1 VDGANILIKFQEQ
14 GETEMAATKRSLVNV
29 DEMAVAR
36 NENESLPTLFGRL
49 GDDVMQLFNS
59 QLALFK
65 VEIKEEASAY
75 ARGAALIAVGAAIAM
90 VGFALL
96 NVAIAFGVST
106 LFAQAN
112 FSQPASY
119 ALGFVV
125 TGAFYVL
132 LGAIVVLV
140 MKNRLAKQR
149 IVPPMTVAEL
159 RKDKQWLKNEL

>member
-1 VDGANILIKFQEQ
+1 
-14 GETEMAATKRSLVNV
+14 MAATRTSLSRTN
-29 DEMAVAR
+29 EELPAR
-36 NENESLPTLFGRL
+36 TDESLPTLFSRL
-49 GDDVMQLFNS
+49 GDDVMELFNS

-75 ARGAALIAVGAAIAM
+75 ARGVTTIADGAVIAV

-96 NVAIAFGVST
+96 NVAIAFAVST

-125 TGAFYVL
+125 TGAFYLIV
-132 LGAIVVLV
+132 GAILV
-140 MKNRLAKQR
+140 MLIKNRLAKQEL
-149 IVPPMTVAEL
+149 VPQRTVQEL

>member
-1 VDGANILIKFQEQ
+1 
-14 GETEMAATKRSLVNV
+14 MAAAPRSSLTKTTP
-29 DEMAVAR
+29 MP
-36 NENESLPTLFGRL
+36 NELNNNETLPTLFSRL

-65 VEIKEEASAY
+65 VEIREEASAY
-75 ARGAALIAVGAAIAM
+75 ARGITMIAVGAVIA
-90 VGFALL
+90 VIGFALL
-96 NVAIAFGVST
+96 NVAIAFAVST
-106 LFAQAN
+106 LFAKAN

-132 LGAIVVLV
+132 VGAIVAML
-140 MKNRLAKQR
+140 MKNRLAKQQL
-149 IVPPMTVAEL
+149 VPQRTVDEL

>member
-1 VDGANILIKFQEQ
+1 
-14 GETEMAATKRSLVNV
+14 MAAPRTSLSKTNG
-29 DEMAVAR
+29 ELPAR
-36 NENESLPTLFGRL
+36 ADNESLPTLFSRL

-65 VEIKEEASAY
+65 VEIKEEASSY
-75 ARGAALIAVGAAIAM
+75 ARGVTMIAIGAVIAT

-96 NVAIAFGVST
+96 NVAIAFAVST

-125 TGAFYVL
+125 TGGFYVL
-132 LGAIVVLV
+132 VGAVIVML
-140 MKNRLAKQR
+140 MKNRLGKQDL
-149 IVPPMTVAEL
+149 VPQRTVAEL

>member
-1 VDGANILIKFQEQ
+1 
-14 GETEMAATKRSLVNV
+14 MAATKTSLTNTNGL
-29 DEMAVAR
+29 DMR
-36 NENESLPTLFGRL
+36 NDNESLPNLFSRL

-65 VEIKEEASAY
+65 VEIKEEANAY
-75 ARGAALIAVGAAIAM
+75 ARGVTMIAIGAVIAT

-96 NVAIAFGVST
+96 NVAIAFAVST

-125 TGAFYVL
+125 TGGFYL
-132 LGAIVVLV
+132 LVGAIVVMLMKSRLSRQDLV
-140 MKNRLAKQR
+140 PQR
-149 IVPPMTVAEL
+149 TVQEL
-159 RKDKQWLKNEL
+159 RKDKQWLKKEL

>member
-1 VDGANILIKFQEQ
+1 
-14 GETEMAATKRSLVNV
+14 MAATKTSLTNTNGL
-29 DEMAVAR
+29 DTR
-36 NENESLPTLFGRL
+36 NDNESLPNLFGRL

-65 VEIKEEASAY
+65 VEIKEEANAY
-75 ARGAALIAVGAAIAM
+75 ARGVTMIAIGAVIATI
-90 VGFALL
+90 GFALL
-96 NVAIAFGVST
+96 NVAIAFAVST

-125 TGAFYVL
+125 TGGFYL
-132 LGAIVVLV
+132 LVGAIVVMLMKSRLSKQDLV
-140 MKNRLAKQR
+140 PQR
-149 IVPPMTVAEL
+149 TVQEL

>member
-1 VDGANILIKFQEQ
+1 
-14 GETEMAATKRSLVNV
+14 MAAIRPSLTRT
-29 DEMAVAR
+29 DEIATR
-36 NENESLPTLFGRL
+36 NDSDSLPSLFSRL
-49 GDDVMQLFNS
+49 GEDVMQLFNS

-75 ARGAALIAVGAAIAM
+75 ARAVTVIAIGGVIATI
-90 VGFALL
+90 GFALL
-96 NVAIAFGVST
+96 NVAIAFAVST

-125 TGAFYVL
+125 TGGFYVL
-132 LGAIVVLV
+132 VGAVVVML
-140 MKNRLAKQR
+140 MKNRLAKQDL
-149 IVPPMTVAEL
+149 VPQRTVAEL

>member
-1 VDGANILIKFQEQ
+1 
-14 GETEMAATKRSLVNV
+14 MAATKTSLTRA
-29 DEMAVAR
+29 DESIADIAER
-36 NENESLPTLFGRL
+36 PDTESLPTLVSRL
-49 GDDVMQLFNS
+49 GDDVMQLFKS
-59 QLALFK
+59 QLELFK
-65 VEIKEEASAY
+65 VEIKEEANAY
-75 ARGAALIAVGAAIAM
+75 ARGITMIAIGAVIAT

-96 NVAIAFGVST
+96 NVAIAFAVST

-132 LGAIVVLV
+132 IGGIVVLL
-140 MKNRLAKQR
+140 MKNRLAKQDL
-149 IVPPMTVAEL
+149 VPQRTVAEL

>member
-1 VDGANILIKFQEQ
+1 
-14 GETEMAATKRSLVNV
+14 MAATRTSLSRTNGELPTRP
-29 DEMAVAR
+29 D
-36 NENESLPTLFGRL
+36 ESLPTLFSRL
-49 GDDVMQLFNS
+49 GDDVMELFNS

-75 ARGAALIAVGAAIAM
+75 ARGVTTIAVGAVIAV

-96 NVAIAFGVST
+96 NVAIAFAVST

-125 TGAFYVL
+125 TGAFYLIV
-132 LGAIVVLV
+132 GAILV
-140 MKNRLAKQR
+140 MLMKSRLAKQEL
-149 IVPPMTVAEL
+149 VPQRTVQEL